1 MIIMKKILLLLLTLM
16 LCIYNVQ
23 GEEKYSEIQF
33 ETLKINLGKFSEK
46 DAVKKCAFTFKNIGT
61 APLIINQAF
70 ASCGCT
76 TPEFTKEPIKPGEQ
90 GSISVTYNGQG
101 RSFGPFSKTIT
112 VRSNGKTELVR
123 LTIEGEMT
131 E

>member
-1 MIIMKKILLLLLTLM
+1 MTMFINNAKSEDL
-16 LCIYNVQ
+16 YA
-23 GEEKYSEIQF
+23 EIQF
-33 ETLKINLGKFSEK
+33 ETQKIDLGKFPVK
-46 DAVKKCAFTFKNIGT
+46 DAVRSCSFAFKNVGT

-76 TPEFTKEPIKPGEQ
+76 TPTFPKAPIKPGES
-90 GSISVTYNGQG
+90 GSISVTYNGEG
-101 RSFGPFSKTIT
+101 RPMGHFSKVIT
-112 VRSNGKTELVR
+112 VRCNGKEEVVR

>member
-1 MIIMKKILLLLLTLM
+1 MKKIALLLLTFTLGFF
-16 LCIYNVQ
+16 NAQ

-33 ETLKINLGKFSEK
+33 ETLKIDLGKFSEK
-46 DAVKKCAFTFKNIGT
+46 DAVRKCAFTFKNVGT

-76 TPEFTKEPIKPGEQ
+76 TPDFPKEPLKPGEQ
-90 GSISVTYNGQG
+90 GKISVTYNGQG
-101 RSFGPFSKTIT
+101 RSFGRFAKTIT
-112 VRSNGKTELVR
+112 VRCNGTTELVR

>member
-1 MIIMKKILLLLLTLM
+1 MKKIALLLLTLT
-16 LCIYNVQ
+16 LGFFNAQ

-33 ETLKINLGKFSEK
+33 ETLKIDLGKFSEK
-46 DAVKKCAFTFKNIGT
+46 DAVRKCAFTFKNVGT

-76 TPEFTKEPIKPGEQ
+76 TPDFPKEPLKPGEQ
-90 GSISVTYNGQG
+90 GQISVTYNGQG
-101 RSFGPFSKTIT
+101 RSKGHFAKTIT
-112 VRSNGKTELVR
+112 VRCNGTTELVR